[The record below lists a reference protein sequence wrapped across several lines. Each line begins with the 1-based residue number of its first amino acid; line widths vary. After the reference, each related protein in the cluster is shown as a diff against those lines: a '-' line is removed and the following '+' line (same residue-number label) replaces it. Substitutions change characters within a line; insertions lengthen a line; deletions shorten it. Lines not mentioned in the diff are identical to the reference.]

1 MNSLE
6 LTDKRCQII
15 ERIEAIMNHGEA
27 EQRTLNDSE
36 NTELEQLSNDLKEI
50 DRQLKEIDEENKRN
64 LNKLTDNNTTKTNKR
79 MKYSIL
85 KAINEELNGKQYSDE
100 TRALID
106 AGAAEFKQA
115 NVSYNSN
122 LVIPMQMRAAI
133 DTTTGGPAIYENK
146 EATLLPLREKL
157 VLAQAGANFLTG
169 IQGEISIP
177 VYSGSNVAW
186 AGETAA
192 AADGEGTFSEVVL
205 KPKRLTTKVSVSKAF
220 LTQTSE
226 DVENM
231 LRNDILNAVAAKLES
246 TILSD
251 TTSVTGA
258 PTGLFTST
266 LAIPTVTLASGETN
280 YDLVVNM
287 EAKIETGNAGGNLV
301 YVANPAGKA
310 ALKRSKAI
318 EGKFVWA
325 DNEVNGYDA
334 VSTSALKATGKV
346 ICANWSDLVV
356 AQFGGIE
363 VTVDP
368 FTSAADGKIN
378 LILNAYFDFAPRRKE
393 SFAIGT
399 LKA

>member
-36 NTELEQLSNDLKEI
+36 NTELEQLSNDLKDI
-50 DRQLKEIDEENKRN
+50 DRQLREIDEENKRN
-64 LNKLTDNNTTKTNKR
+64 LKLTDNNTNKTHKR

-85 KAINEELNGKQYSDE
+85 KAINEELNGKQYSEE
-100 TRALID
+100 TRALVD
-106 AGAAEFKQA
+106 AGMAEFKQA

-133 DTTTGGPAIYENK
+133 DTTTGDPAIYENK